1 MLNRTGKAKVV
12 LHKTISNF
20 ISLMEL
26 LRPRVT
32 PVLPQRDLG
41 IVPEAP
47 SKPPYKPLRETSL
60 KHLTLKSVFLLAM
73 ASAGRCSEL
82 QALRF
87 DQTYMQFKPRGAGF
101 TLYFSP
107 EFMRKNQKPNQ
118 VFGPWYIPASQL
130 ASQGLV
136 LLTVL

>member
-1 MLNRTGKAKVV
+1 MV
-12 LHKTISNF
+12 LHKTVSDL

-32 PVLPQRDLG
+32 PVLLQWDLG
-41 IVPEAP
+41 IILEAP
-47 SKPPYKPLRETSL
+47 SKPPYKPLPETSL

-73 ASAGRCSEL
+73 ASAGRRSEL
-82 QALRF
+82 QPLRF
-87 DQTYMQFKPRGAGF
+87 DQTYMQFKPRVAGF
-101 TLYFSP
+101 SLYFSP
-107 EFMRKNQKPNQ
+107 EFMCKNQKPNQ
-118 VFGPWYIPASQL
+118 VFGPWYIPASRL